1 MSTFGFFS
9 LLKDIITTNMGKDTL
24 PEPWMDKSESQ
35 VQKLLELSNNMWQC
49 GLKTAKHF
57 CLMLFCHI
65 MQILQTVLLSVLFP
79 VDGDCVFIDG
89 QLWAG
94 RLASVSAQCCSSL
107 AISFVKSAA
116 GCATTVQGSRY
127 WWHRL
132 YKWGE
137 LLESKSICCFVNCN
151 ILTDFLKITLN
162 HSTLDKATLTLSMTL
177 LVPWSG
183 LGLSYNITFRLYYV
197 FGRV

>member
-1 MSTFGFFS
+1 MSTSGFFS

-151 ILTDFLKITLN
+151 ILLPSHFLWPFLFRDQALVWVIIS
-162 HSTLDKATLTLSMTL
+162 HLDCIMY
-177 LVPWSG
+177 LVEYKMKYIPP
-183 LGLSYNITFRLYYV
+183 
-197 FGRV
+197 